1 MRSDATSSDVPTQR
15 FVDDLVAAG
24 LLIPAGA
31 RGVYGR
37 GAVFE
42 DVRGRFAAVV
52 SAAAADEHPERLAF
66 PPLVP
71 RENIE
76 TLGYLSSFPHLA
88 GTIFAFEGD
97 DVQAAEQAATAA
109 AHGDWSAHQR
119 MTDLVLRP
127 AACYSVYPAIAR
139 RGPLP
144 GRGVTVDTGSAYV
157 FRHEPSDD
165 PARLQMFHM
174 RELVRIAT
182 PEVVQAW
189 RDAWLDRSLALLAS
203 LGLEVGSDVANDPF
217 FGRTGRML
225 AANQREQALKFEIR
239 APIAGAEP
247 VAVASFNYHQEHFAH
262 VFGLALEDGGTAH
275 SACLGF
281 GEERVVLAL
290 FRQHGLDAE
299 SWPEPVRRLL
309 WPEAA
314 RGA

>member
-174 RELVRIAT
+174 RELVRIAEPDT
-182 PEVVQAW
+182 VQAW
-189 RDAWLDRSLALLAS
+189 RDAWRDRALSLLRG
-203 LGLEVGSDVANDPF
+203 LGLDANFDVAADPF
-217 FGRTGRML
+217 FGRSGRML
-225 AANQREQALKFEIR
+225 AASQREQALKFEILVQ
-239 APIAGAEP
+239 IAGPEP
-247 VAVASFNYHQEHFAH
+247 TAIASFNYHQDHFASTYDIRM
-262 VFGLALEDGGTAH
+262 ADGSQAH
-275 SACLGF
+275 TACLGF
-281 GEERVVLAL
+281 GHERITLAL
-290 FRQHGLDAE
+290 LKTHGLDLDA
-299 SWPEPVRRLL
+299 WPDEVQREL
-309 WPEAA
+309 WP
-314 RGA
+314 R